1 VPPHYHPPQPSWI
14 THKTRVYFK
23 AAREERT
30 RNKKEQKRIQDAR
43 REGTVIRSDRKT
55 HFRSLLCIKKVTD
68 KPSEYNYSETY
79 TISDAADL

>member
-1 VPPHYHPPQPSWI
+1 
-14 THKTRVYFK
+14 VYILK
-23 AAREERT
+23 QQGKNVQGIRK
-30 RNKKEQKRIQDAR
+30 NKKRIQDAR